1 MRNANSHSWQ
11 SSFFCFHAWFANYD
25 SLRNQIVC
33 ACACVHVHVIGSTLV
48 VLYAHAHVH
57 VTGILSQVRDHVN
70 STEDVQ
76 VFFAPAFTFNTSN
89 RAFNSTEGIATHIV
103 HTRCGPGQTD
113 HGYIPSNAHL
123 QGCDS
128 VVLSMLLRCAQDSP
142 AQLHGPQHHHHQHH
156 HVGISHGQ
164 SPLQPAQ
171 FGASPLHAGALAR
184 TEGRHMHTHSAIAD
198 TWRGCGAPKDP
209 AVAHLSNQVISCP
222 RYTYSQCQHTF

>member
-1 MRNANSHSWQ
+1 M
-11 SSFFCFHAWFANYD
+11 
-25 SLRNQIVC
+25 
-33 ACACVHVHVIGSTLV
+33 GSTLV
-48 VLYAHAHVH
+48 VLYAHAH

-76 VFFAPAFTFNTSN
+76 VVYAPAFTFNTN
-89 RAFNSTEGIATHIV
+89 RALLRAQKALPRTSCTHAAALARL
-103 HTRCGPGQTD
+103 TMA
-113 HGYIPSNAHL
+113 IPSNAHL
-123 QGCDS
+123 RGCDS

-142 AQLHGPQHHHHQHH
+142 AQLHGPQHQHHQHH

-171 FGASPLHAGALAR
+171 FGASPLHASALAR

-209 AVAHLSNQVISCP
+209 AVAHISSQVISCP

>member
-1 MRNANSHSWQ
+1 LN
-11 SSFFCFHAWFANYD
+11 
-25 SLRNQIVC
+25 
-33 ACACVHVHVIGSTLV
+33 
-48 VLYAHAHVH
+48 AHAHVH
-57 VTGILSQVRDHVN
+57 VTGILSQVRYHVN
-70 STEDVQ
+70 PTEDVQ
-76 VFFAPAFTFNTSN
+76 VFFAPAFTFNTN
-89 RAFNSTEGIATHIV
+89 RALLIRFSTEGIATHIM
-103 HTRCGPGQTD
+103 HTRCG

-123 QGCDS
+123 RGCDS

-198 TWRGCGAPKDP
+198 TWRGCGGGGGGGGHCGEAEEQKREGACGGGGGGGAGAPKDP
-209 AVAHLSNQVISCP
+209 AVLAHISSQVISSP
-222 RYTYSQCQHTF
+222 HYTYSQCQHTF

>member
-1 MRNANSHSWQ
+1 LNS
-11 SSFFCFHAWFANYD
+11 
-25 SLRNQIVC
+25 
-33 ACACVHVHVIGSTLV
+33 
-48 VLYAHAHVH
+48 HAHVH

-76 VFFAPAFTFNTSN
+76 VFFAPAFTFNTN
-89 RAFNSTEGIATHIV
+89 RALLICFSTEGIATHIV

-123 QGCDS
+123 RGCDS
-128 VVLSMLLRCAQDSP
+128 VVLTMLLRCAQDSP
-142 AQLHGPQHHHHQHH
+142 AQLHGPQHQHHQHH

-164 SPLQPAQ
+164 SPLQPAP

-198 TWRGCGAPKDP
+198 TWRGCGGGGGGGGGAGAGAPKDP
-209 AVAHLSNQVISCP
+209 AVAHISSQVISSP
-222 RYTYSQCQHTF
+222 RYTYS

>member
-11 SSFFCFHAWFANYD
+11 SLFFCFHAWFANYD

-113 HGYIPSNAHL
+113 HGYTFQRTPTR
-123 QGCDS
+123 
-128 VVLSMLLRCAQDSP
+128 LRQRGSQHVASLCAGFSCATSRAAAP
-142 AQLHGPQHHHHQHH
+142 AP
-156 HVGISHGQ
+156 
-164 SPLQPAQ
+164 PA
-171 FGASPLHAGALAR
+171 AS
-184 TEGRHMHTHSAIAD
+184 
-198 TWRGCGAPKDP
+198 CG
-209 AVAHLSNQVISCP
+209 H
-222 RYTYSQCQHTF
+222 